1 MIKKTLFHIGR
12 EESSYMSNIVIGI
25 EGLVGAGKTS
35 ICRKLVH
42 ILPNT
47 ILLNGGN
54 LYRAIVY
61 AMMKNKDKLAN
72 INQDEDNIDIKE
84 MMDFFNVELKIENK
98 ETVFY
103 IDGILATEEELQSK
117 DSSLAV
123 STIGGTADNS
133 RLFKFAKDL
142 IDNLKKNYNLLI
154 SGRSIMQIYPDTDYH
169 FFITASL
176 DERIKRKCIQ
186 YKGELEKEE
195 VKQNIIKRDELQEKA
210 GFYEIS
216 ANTIE
221 IDVTDCK
228 TVEESTNK
236 VLERIKIPSLY
247 C

>member
-1 MIKKTLFHIGR
+1 MN
-12 EESSYMSNIVIGI
+12 NIVIGI

-61 AMMKNKDKLAN
+61 AMMKNKDKLKN
-72 INQDEDNIDIKE
+72 INQNNDNIDIKK
-84 MMDFFNVELKIENK
+84 MMDLFNVELKIENK

-103 IDGILATEEELQSK
+103 IDGVLATEEELQSK

-123 STIGGTADNS
+123 STIGGKADNEG
-133 RLFKFAKDL
+133 LFKFAKNL
-142 IDNLKKNYNLLI
+142 IDNLKQNYNVII

-210 GFYEIS
+210 GFYKIS
-216 ANTIE
+216 ENTIE

-236 VLERIKIPSLY
+236 VLERVKIQSLY

>member
-1 MIKKTLFHIGR
+1 
-12 EESSYMSNIVIGI
+12 MSNVVIGI

-35 ICRKLVH
+35 ICRRLID

-54 LYRAIVY
+54 LYRAIVL

-72 INQDEDNIDIKE
+72 LSINKDSIDIKQ

-103 IDGILATEEELQSK
+103 IDGVLANEEELQSK

-123 STIGGTADNS
+123 STVGGKANNAG
-133 RLFKFAKDL
+133 LFRFAKDL
-142 IDNLKKNYNLLI
+142 IDNLKINYNVLI
-154 SGRSIMQIYPDTDYH
+154 SGRSIMQIYPDIDYH

-176 DERIKRKCIQ
+176 EERINRKCIQ
-186 YKGELEKEE
+186 YKGELDKEE
-195 VKQNIIKRDELQEKA
+195 VKKNIIKRDELQENA
-210 GFYEIS
+210 GFYKLS
-216 ANTIE
+216 PNTIT

-228 TVEESTNK
+228 SVEESTNK
-236 VLERIKIPSLY
+236 VIEKIRIPSLE